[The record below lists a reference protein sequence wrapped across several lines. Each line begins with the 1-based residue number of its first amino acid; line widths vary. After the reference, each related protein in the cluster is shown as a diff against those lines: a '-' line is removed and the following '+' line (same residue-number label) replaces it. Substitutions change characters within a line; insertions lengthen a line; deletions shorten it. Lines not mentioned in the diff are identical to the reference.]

1 MSAVMRQRIPL
12 LVCLQHASTQVNC
25 PTMQPLCTEK
35 GPLCDVSMR
44 RMDTG
49 MNTYVVLQV
58 IKLSD
63 AVQVLPRQ
71 ATQFVH
77 GAPGSF
83 LAIGDEKAKVPAGER
98 PRR

>member
-1 MSAVMRQRIPL
+1 MMRR
-12 LVCLQHASTQVNC
+12 V
-25 PTMQPLCTEK
+25 
-35 GPLCDVSMR
+35 PLCDIRSQS
-44 RMDTG
+44 TG
-49 MNTYVVLQV
+49 HRFKYIRVVRQV

-83 LAIGDEKAKVPAGER
+83 LAIGDEKAQVPAGELHSLQDEERSR
-98 PRR
+98 PVKAPLEPV

>member
-1 MSAVMRQRIPL
+1 MVR
-12 LVCLQHASTQVNC
+12 
-25 PTMQPLCTEK
+25 
-35 GPLCDVSMR
+35 
-44 RMDTG
+44 
-49 MNTYVVLQV
+49 QV

-83 LAIGDEKAKVPAGER
+83 LAIGDEKAQMPAGGTAPSLLRRGGLLACATPAEGR
-98 PRR
+98 P

>member
-1 MSAVMRQRIPL
+1 M
-12 LVCLQHASTQVNC
+12 
-25 PTMQPLCTEK
+25 
-35 GPLCDVSMR
+35 
-44 RMDTG
+44 
-49 MNTYVVLQV
+49 

-83 LAIGDEKAKVPAGER
+83 LAIGDEKADTPAGQCLFI
-98 PRR
+98 